1 MTQSPPFPP
10 ACATQPPFVTDA
22 PSHTVNF
29 SVVIALE
36 PSVMQSQRS
45 FCLELQLGLGGRQQA
60 TARISQV
67 EITGGGMEIAWLPVS
82 TVGSFSSEIWM
93 TCQPGQQAPQVT
105 GVLDKTVTRVRL
117 DVELTTY
124 CTRPDAMTFWVHD
137 DLGRYLPTSAPGSP
151 GLLASVSWDRSGN
164 FTAEGFIG
172 NGMNEDVNA
181 FGFWGR
187 VVAE

>member
-1 MTQSPPFPP
+1 MTQSPPPP
-10 ACATQPPFVTDA
+10 SAYATQHPFA
-22 PSHTVNF
+22 AERPSQTVNF

-36 PSVMQSQRS
+36 PAAMQTQRS
-45 FCLELQLGLGGRQQA
+45 FCLELQLGLGGRQQ
-60 TARISQV
+60 TSARISKV
-67 EITGGGMEIAWLPVS
+67 ETTGGGMEIAWLPVS
-82 TVGSFSSEIWM
+82 TTGSFSSELWM

-105 GVLDKTVTRVRL
+105 GMLDKTVTRVRL
-117 DVELTTY
+117 DVELTTD
-124 CTRPDAMTFWVHD
+124 CARADAMTFWIHD